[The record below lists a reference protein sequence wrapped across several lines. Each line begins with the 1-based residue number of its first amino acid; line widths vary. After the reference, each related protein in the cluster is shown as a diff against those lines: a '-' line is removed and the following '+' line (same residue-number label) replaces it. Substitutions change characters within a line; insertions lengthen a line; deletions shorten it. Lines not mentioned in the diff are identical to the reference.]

1 MEEIVSSIGRIIA
14 GQDSE
19 AASAPGQLLLSGEPR
34 LGVAPAVSA
43 PRWPLFIAPV
53 VGLVYYLAVSNAL
66 LTAIRDVVFDAS
78 DLPLNAGTLRYGTHW
93 IYHLFAETVSITF
106 GTFIAGGIAR
116 ERAAIAGLI
125 GGCGISL
132 WWAFWLAIIFY
143 VGLYVD
149 AEPTSRLFGIEPWYQ
164 FAICAAV
171 IVAAPIAGFWIG
183 QPSREIS
190 TIKTRG
196 FAGIPRAHFLWLWF
210 PAYWYAAGLVGP
222 LVKFYLNGLIEW
234 TSPLLGC
241 LLYLIP
247 LVCFALPLFGGLT
260 LLSDEISTMRPAF
273 RQALGAFVL
282 IVGWGVAAAIQYSII
297 SLVTW
302 L

>member
-1 MEEIVSSIGRIIA
+1 MRRIIA
-14 GQDSE
+14 EQDRE
-19 AASAPGQLLLSGEPR
+19 AATTLGRPLLSGSEVR
-34 LGVAPAVSA
+34 LAVAPLSSA

-66 LTAIRDVVFDAS
+66 LTAIRDVVFNAS
-78 DLPLNAGTLRYGTHW
+78 DLPLDATKLRYGTHW
-93 IYHLFAETVSITF
+93 IYRLFAETVSITF
-106 GTFIAGGIAR
+106 GTFVAGGMAR

-143 VGLYVD
+143 VDLYVD
-149 AEPTSRLFGIEPWYQ
+149 AESTSRLFGIEPWYQ

-171 IVAAPIAGFWIG
+171 IVAAPITGFWMG
-183 QPSREIS
+183 RTSREIS
-190 TIKTRG
+190 TTKPKG

-210 PAYWYAAGLVGP
+210 PAYWYAAALVGP

-247 LVCFALPLFGGLT
+247 LGCFALPLFGGLT

-273 RQALGAFVL
+273 RQALGALVL
-282 IVGWGVAAAIQYSII
+282 IVGWGVAAAIQYGII
-297 SLVTW
+297 SLVRW